1 MAIQIGFNPTGGR
14 SESQSKPINLELI
27 IVIHFK
33 DYIKTYPHLNTAID
47 PNHDSDNNNIV
58 NFPEPN
64 RISKEYIGKFVDK
77 LMKMPEDPH
86 QDLEDTSY
94 ENIDS
99 VMDIVA
105 TRILSEEKW

>member
-1 MAIQIGFNPTGGR
+1 MASQIGFNPTGGR
-14 SESQSKPINLELI
+14 RESQSKPIHLELI

-33 DYIKTYPHLNTAID
+33 DYIKTSTHLDTAID
-47 PNHDSDNNNIV
+47 PNYDSDNNIV
-58 NFPEPN
+58 TFPEPN